1 MTVCGVV
8 AEYNPFHTGHA
19 HHLSETRRALGG
31 DTAVVCAMSGNFV
44 QRGEGA
50 LVDKYARARMAVQ
63 NGADLVVELP
73 LACALSSAEGFARGA
88 VQTLRAFSCD
98 ALSFGCESGDAAL
111 IQKAAGLL
119 DSLAFSPEK
128 GLSYAASRQKALRR
142 LDPAAAALLDAPN
155 NTLAIEYCRALRGT
169 DVRPLAVRRRGAA
182 HDAGLPLDGFASASL
197 LRARIR
203 AGGLEDCAP
212 FLPGNTLE
220 LLRELPPV
228 PPLDA
233 LLFPILRRLSA
244 DGALCTGSRDGFD
257 ERLAAA
263 VHKAACWEEAVSL
276 AQTRR
281 FPAAR
286 VRRALTRLALGV
298 PADADVLPQ
307 YLRMLA
313 IGEKGRSL
321 LKNAQ
326 TDLPIII
333 KPASEK
339 RLPAALQP
347 ALARDAFADDLYAL
361 ASPDPARRAGG
372 SHFRQ
377 TPYCTK

>member
-1 MTVCGVV
+1 MAVCGVV

-19 HHLSETRRALGG
+19 HHLSETRRALGE
-31 DTAVVCAMSGNFV
+31 DTAIVCAMSGNFV
-44 QRGEGA
+44 QRGEDA
-50 LVDKYARARMAVQ
+50 LVDKYIRAQMAAQ
-63 NGADLVVELP
+63 NGADLVIELP
-73 LACALSSAEGFARGA
+73 LCCALSSAEGFARGA

-98 ALSFGCESGDAAL
+98 TLSFGCESGDAAL
-111 IQKAAGLL
+111 IQKAADLL

-128 GLSYAASRQKALRR
+128 GLSYAASRQKALQKR
-142 LDPAAAALLDAPN
+142 DPEAAALLDAPN
-155 NTLAIEYCRALRGT
+155 NTLAIEYCRTMRGT
-169 DVRPLAVRRRGAA
+169 GMRPLAIPRLGAA
-182 HDAGLPLDGFASASL
+182 HDAALPADGFASASL
-197 LRARIR
+197 LRTRIR
-203 AGGLEDCAP
+203 AGGLADCAP
-212 FLPGNTLE
+212 FLPENVFE
-220 LLRELPPV
+220 LLRDIPPT
-228 PPLDA
+228 PPLDD
-233 LLFPILRRLSA
+233 LLFPILRRLLS
-244 DGALCTGSRDGFD
+244 DGALSTGSRDGFD

-263 VHKAACWEEAVSL
+263 VHKAGCWAEAVSL

-307 YLRMLA
+307 YLRVLA
-313 IGEKGRSL
+313 VGPKGRVL
-321 LKNAQ
+321 LKNVR
-326 TDLPIII
+326 TELPLIM
-333 KPASEK
+333 KPVLEK

-347 ALARDAFADDLYAL
+347 ALSRDAFADDLFAL